1 MGTYNTKVI
10 DNIIYSKISGELDR
24 TLVSGWVGTVEEL
37 ESNSKIT
44 LHRLNDIREVNV
56 VNLNFDELWEVADHR
71 SESYKSGNETLSA
84 FWVSTALNH
93 DISRMYQTLLEG
105 TVYKVDVF
113 YQWDEISDFLS
124 LEKGFLEKITFS

>member
-24 TLVSGWVGTVEEL
+24 TLVSGWVDAVEEL

-44 LHRLNDIREVNV
+44 LNRLNDIRDVNIV
-56 VNLNFDELWEVADHR
+56 YLNFDELWEVADHR
-71 SESYKSGNETLSA
+71 SESYTSGNETLSA

-93 DISRMYQTLLEG
+93 DISRMYQTLLED

-113 YQWDEISDFLS
+113 YQWDEIAEFLS
-124 LEKGFLEKITFS
+124 LEKDFLEKITFS